1 MQATRD
7 NKWVAPYHRPNPL
20 AAVRLF
26 CFPYAGGGASVFV
39 RCLAR
44 MTPSV
49 EVCPVQPPGRENR
62 LSEPCLTSV
71 ADVAKAAAEA
81 LQPYFD
87 KDFAVFGHS
96 LGALFGYE
104 LLQTLQQTGG
114 PSARHLIVS
123 AHRAPH
129 IPLPHPATWQLP
141 DLEFKGWL
149 EDLKGT
155 PKEVLEDRELQ
166 ALMLP
171 LIRADFRLDETYSP
185 ASDHHALDCPIT
197 AIGGTRDKEVPKSH
211 LREWR
216 EWTNK
221 RFDLK
226 MIEGNHFFIHTN
238 SSTLAA
244 LIAGA
249 LRDGGC
255 LV

>member
-1 MQATRD
+1 MQAATD
-7 NKWVAPYHRPNPL
+7 SKWVAPYHRRNAL

-39 RCLAR
+39 RSLAR
-44 MTPSV
+44 MTPSI

-71 ADVAKAAAEA
+71 AEVSKVAAEA
-81 LQPYFD
+81 LRPYFD

-104 LLQTLQQTGG
+104 LLQILRQTGA
-114 PSARHLIVS
+114 PPARHLIVS

-129 IPLPHPATWQLP
+129 IPLPHPATWQLA
-141 DLEFKGWL
+141 DLEFKQRIQEL
-149 EDLKGT
+149 NGT
-155 PKEVLEDRELQ
+155 PKEVLEHPELQ

-171 LIRADFRLDETYSP
+171 LMRADFRLDETYSP
-185 ASDHHALDCPIT
+185 APGHHALDCPIT
-197 AIGGTRDKEVPKSH
+197 VIGGTRDKDVPELH

-216 EWTNK
+216 AWTNK

-226 MIEGNHFFIHTN
+226 MIEGDHFFIHTK
-238 SSTLAA
+238 SSRLVAVITE
-244 LIAGA
+244 A
-249 LRDGGC
+249 LRAEGC
-255 LV
+255 PV